1 MNKPELLAPA
11 GNRAALEAAIKAGA
25 DAVYLGL
32 QRFGARS
39 YADNFSRDQ
48 INEAINYA
56 HQYGVKV
63 YATLNIIILPQEL
76 DDALDDALFLAKV
89 GIDGVLIQDFGLALL
104 LRKRLPQLA
113 LHASTQIYASSPSQ
127 RNRISANS

>member
-11 GNRAALEAAIKAGA
+11 GNKDALYAAIKAGA

-39 YADNFSRDQ
+39 YADNFSREEID
-48 INEAINYA
+48 EAINYA

-63 YATLNIIILPQEL
+63 YATLNIVILPQEL
-76 DDALDDALFLAKV
+76 NDALDDALFLAKA
-89 GIDGVLIQDFGLALL
+89 GIDGILIQDLGLALYFENVF
-104 LRKRLPQLA
+104 P
-113 LHASTQIYASSPSQ
+113 
-127 RNRISANS
+127 N